1 MVAYLHVGGGGA
13 VRRLHAGALHLKGK
27 TVAILESRLGSQL
40 AGLVEKRGGRPVLA
54 PALAEVP
61 DIDPERIAGL
71 VAGLEARPP
80 CVAIFQT
87 GVGTRALFDAADSG
101 GYAQALLDILSKC
114 VVVARGP
121 KPSGALRSRG
131 VRIDRSAAEP
141 YTTVQVL
148 EALGDLPLRDERAL
162 VQRYGETN
170 VELELALSKKGAEI
184 VEIPTYRWALPEDT
198 GPLTALVGELERGE
212 IDATVF
218 TSASQV
224 RNLFEL
230 ARRIGR
236 DESLSASLNRTL
248 VASIGPVCSAALSTR
263 SVKIAL
269 EASPPKLGPLIDALE
284 KALSS

>member
-1 MVAYLHVGGGGA
+1 
-13 VRRLHAGALHLKGK
+13 
-27 TVAILESRLGSQL
+27 
-40 AGLVEKRGGRPVLA
+40 
-54 PALAEVP
+54 
-61 DIDPERIAGL
+61 
-71 VAGLEARPP
+71 
-80 CVAIFQT
+80 
-87 GVGTRALFDAADSG
+87 VGTRALFDTADSAG
-101 GYAQALLDILSKC
+101 FAQALLDILSKC

-121 KPSGALRSRG
+121 KPSGVLRSRQ

-148 EALGDLPLRDERAL
+148 EALGDLPIRDERVL

-170 VELELALSKKGAEI
+170 VELERALGERGAEV
-184 VEIPTYRWALPEDT
+184 VEIPTYRWELPADT
-198 GPLTALVGELERGE
+198 GPLTALIGQLERGQ

-224 RNLFEL
+224 HNLFEL
-230 ARRIGR
+230 ARRIGK
-236 DESLSASLNRTL
+236 DGPLPANLNRTL

-269 EASPPKLGPLIDALE
+269 EASPPKLGPLLDALE